1 VDGLT
6 ARGDVARLMNNAYNV
21 LKTVHTGVSLSQR
34 EAFVN
39 NGGVCPFRAIS
50 LVAAVEVSPRTPG
63 TLHPKGT

>member
-1 VDGLT
+1 
-6 ARGDVARLMNNAYNV
+6 MNNAYKV
-21 LKTVHTGVSLSQR
+21 LTTVHTGVSLSQL

-39 NGGVCPFRAIS
+39 IWGVSPFRAIS

>member
-1 VDGLT
+1 MDGLT
-6 ARGDVARLMNNAYNV
+6 ARGDVARLVNNAYNV

-34 EAFVN
+34 EDFVN
-39 NGGVCPFRAIS
+39 NGGVSPFGAIS

>member
-6 ARGDVARLMNNAYNV
+6 ARGDVARLMNNAYKV
-21 LKTVHTGVSLSQR
+21 LTTVHTGVSLSQL

-39 NGGVCPFRAIS
+39 IWGVSPFRAIS

>member
-1 VDGLT
+1 
-6 ARGDVARLMNNAYNV
+6 MNNAYNV

-39 NGGVCPFRAIS
+39 NGGVSPFGAIS

>member
-1 VDGLT
+1 MDGLT

-34 EAFVN
+34 GALVN
-39 NGGVCPFRAIS
+39 IWGVGPFRAIS